1 MLDGEESY
9 KQYKQYRRNRYRYE
23 QEQTTFPIT
32 VIIALMI
39 FFKYWY
45 IILSVA
51 AIVLAFITYRKVR
64 KKRVLKS
71 TEQGYVNNNQQNNG
85 CTYSHGTDFNQ
96 EFYSMEYLNCGHKY
110 QANASDIWQRKCP
123 KCQGGKP

>member
-64 KKRVLKS
+64 
-71 TEQGYVNNNQQNNG
+71 
-85 CTYSHGTDFNQ
+85 
-96 EFYSMEYLNCGHKY
+96 
-110 QANASDIWQRKCP
+110 
-123 KCQGGKP
+123 